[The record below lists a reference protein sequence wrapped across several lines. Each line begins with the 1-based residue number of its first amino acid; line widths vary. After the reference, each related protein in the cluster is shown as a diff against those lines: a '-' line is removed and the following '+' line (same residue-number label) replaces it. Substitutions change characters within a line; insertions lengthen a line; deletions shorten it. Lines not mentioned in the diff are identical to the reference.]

1 MKIKTNFMIYCLSFQ
16 MVTNTNNLNKKKLV
30 KKIDRK
36 CKDY

>member
-1 MKIKTNFMIYCLSFQ
+1 MKIKINFMIYCFSFQ
-16 MVTNTNNLNKKKLV
+16 MVKNTSNLNRKKLV